1 MESLKKNSNT
11 NNSLDPSLDLNE
23 GLTFNFKIKAFSN
36 NHKSNLPNTSLHN
49 QNGHS
54 IHRKRNRSPLSSLY
68 TNKKRNITLNEKIT
82 TMLERVSLGN
92 SKPSRGIKIFS
103 DMSSSSSISRNLF
116 KNFHP
121 CIIPEYYPSQ
131 IKTQVISTQ
140 IAKIRENFHS
150 TRILKLNQTRQLLS
164 NIDQAELKKR
174 LLIHNPCSNRNAVK
188 HSKKDAFN
196 NNSNFSYLQQIADQT
211 VMWLPEDIDC
221 DFVENECYSDEDDD
235 SDDSNNEKN
244 SNCTYP
250 EDGYDNEDDE
260 EDDFERMNYQDD
272 DDIKSV
278 IEDDEDQDYY

>member
-11 NNSLDPSLDLNE
+11 NNSLEPSLDLNE
-23 GLTFNFKIKAFSN
+23 GLTINCKIKAFSN
-36 NHKSNLPNTSLHN
+36 NRKSNLPNTSLNN
-49 QNGHS
+49 QNEHS
-54 IHRKRNRSPLSSLY
+54 IHRKRNKSPLSSLY

-174 LLIHNPCSNRNAVK
+174 LLIHNPCSNTNVVK
-188 HSKKDAFN
+188 HSKKDAFS
-196 NNSNFSYLQQIADQT
+196 NNSKFSYLQQIADQT
-211 VMWLPEDIDC
+211 GMWLPEDN
-221 DFVENECYSDEDDD
+221 DFIENECHSDEDDD

-250 EDGYDNEDDE
+250 ED
-260 EDDFERMNYQDD
+260 
-272 DDIKSV
+272 
-278 IEDDEDQDYY
+278 

>member
-1 MESLKKNSNT
+1 MESLKENSNT

-196 NNSNFSYLQQIADQT
+196 NNSKFSYLQQIADQT
-211 VMWLPEDIDC
+211 GMWLPEDN

>member
-23 GLTFNFKIKAFSN
+23 GLTINFKIKAFSN

-174 LLIHNPCSNRNAVK
+174 LLIHNPCSNRNVVK
-188 HSKKDAFN
+188 HSKKDAFS
-196 NNSNFSYLQQIADQT
+196 NNSKFSYLQQIADQT
-211 VMWLPEDIDC
+211 GMWLPEDN
-221 DFVENECYSDEDDD
+221 DFIENECHSDEDDD

-272 DDIKSV
+272 DDDIKSV